1 MHIKNLSFKNLFFKN
16 MLFKKLLFA
25 SAIIFSTSE
34 TFAHGD
40 IHHRIDNIGKQ
51 LAKSPDDTTLLI
63 QRGRLYLDA
72 HHNREAKRDFNKA
85 LKLSPQN
92 TAVYYYL
99 AQVNVDAKEN
109 SEALK
114 NIDIFLHDE
123 NQEAPR
129 ARGLALRGD
138 ILRVSGKP
146 AEAAKAYAESLQ
158 LKKTDALPDDY
169 VRLADTYLEANASDT
184 PQALQALDQGI
195 TQLGNLQALQQRA
208 IDIELQSNQPQAAVK
223 RIDQLIQQNKPSP
236 YLLLDKGKILKS
248 MGALPEAN
256 ETFKTA
262 LAIIDEMSPIRR
274 NTPAI
279 QNVQADIAVQMTA
292 IGKK

>member
-1 MHIKNLSFKNLFFKN
+1 MQIKKFLFKNLFFKKKFFN
-16 MLFKKLLFA
+16 KLLLT
-25 SAIIFSTSE
+25 SAIILLASE

-40 IHHRIDNIGKQ
+40 IHHRIEGLGKQ
-51 LAKSPDDTTLLI
+51 LAKSPEDTTLLI
-63 QRGRLYLDA
+63 ERGRLYIDA
-72 HHNREAKRDFNKA
+72 HQNRQAKRDFNKT
-85 LKLSPQN
+85 LKLTPQN

-99 AQVNVDAKEN
+99 AQANVDAKEN

-114 NIDIFLHDE
+114 NIDIFLQQE
-123 NQEAPR
+123 NQDAPR

-146 AEAAKAYAESLQ
+146 AEAANAYAESLQ
-158 LKKTDALPDDY
+158 LKKTEALPDDY
-169 VRLADTYLEANASDT
+169 VRLADTYLEADASNT
-184 PQALQALDQGI
+184 TQALQVLDQGI

-223 RIDQLIQQNKPSP
+223 RIDQLISQNKPSP
-236 YLLLDKGKILKS
+236 YLLLEKGKILKS
-248 MGALPEAN
+248 MGELPKAN

-262 LAIIDEMSPIRR
+262 VAVIDEMSPIRR

-279 QNVQADIAVQMTA
+279 QNVQADIAVQMVA
-292 IGKK
+292 IGEK